1 MFDALKVKLGTS
13 VLTLLICKKKI
24 LSRCVL
30 GYKSFTAF
38 NWKILMWWW
47 FEISSLQ
54 RKTPSK
60 LTQHPCRSHR
70 PTSLRLMFW
79 NFLYMI
85 KSNGGF
91 IHTIRLDA
99 KLSSKTLR
107 VIWQETIQ
115 FVQQWYDN
123 MQYNSSTLHY
133 GSCTLSWI
141 NLYTMSSIPKYTFQY
156 IYFRVSFFK
165 IKKKNNLGLSRL
177 IYQGITLLQKYHN
190 ILKIS
195 VQLLISLLPMWSLG
209 LYK

>member
-38 NWKILMWWW
+38 NWKILMWRW

-115 FVQQWYDN
+115 FVQQRYDN

-133 GSCTLSWI
+133 GSCTISWI
-141 NLYTMSSIPKYTFQY
+141 NLFTMSSIPKYTFQY

-165 IKKKNNLGLSRL
+165 IKKKIILDF
-177 IYQGITLLQKYHN
+177 QGWYTRVLCYFKSTTTY
-190 ILKIS
+190 
-195 VQLLISLLPMWSLG
+195 
-209 LYK
+209 